1 MSSRGRT
8 IAGVVALALLL
19 LLYVG
24 LVGQRAFALMGT
36 GDAVG
41 IVLGVAIL
49 VIPLLVVWFLVRE
62 LAQARAVDRLTR
74 LLQTEGG
81 LQIDD
86 LPRSPGGRI
95 DKAVAAERFDD
106 AREGVESARMTGA
119 VGITWGGPTT
129 PRGTAAGH
137 AVRCGPRC
145 VWNGPRGG
153 LAPRRWAASR

>member
-106 AREGVESARMTGA
+106 AREGVESAPDDWRSWYHLGWA
-119 VGITWGGPTT
+119 YD
-129 PRGTAAGH
+129 AAGDRRRARGALRT
-137 AVRCGPRC
+137 AVRMERTERRAGA
-145 VWNGPRGG
+145 
-153 LAPRRWAASR
+153 APLGR